1 MSKSSS
7 DAKKKKSSLRRTDQV
22 ILRRFIEPRA
32 YGSWIEI

>member
-7 DAKKKKSSLRRTDQV
+7 DAKKKNSSLRQTDQV
-22 ILRRFIEPRA
+22 VSRRFIEPRA